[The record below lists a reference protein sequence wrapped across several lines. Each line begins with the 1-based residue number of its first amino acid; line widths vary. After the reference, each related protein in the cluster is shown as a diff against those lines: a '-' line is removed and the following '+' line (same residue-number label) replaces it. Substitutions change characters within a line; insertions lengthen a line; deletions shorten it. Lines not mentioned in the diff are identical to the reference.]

1 MKKVIS
7 SKVLLM
13 FLFTLLFSFNI
24 FAEEAVPLPI
34 NTGDTAWILMS
45 SAMVLLMTMP
55 ALGLFYG
62 GMVRKKNILSTFY
75 YSFGAAIIVSI
86 LWVVCLYSLSFGG
99 ADIKSIIGN
108 LDKVMLKGVEMT
120 SIYPTAPSIP
130 EIVFSFFQ
138 LTFAIITVALI
149 SGALVER
156 MRFSAWLIFA
166 AVWSIVVYAPLAHMV
181 WNPDGVLFKLGA
193 LDFAGGLVVHISSGV
208 SALVACI
215 MLGERVRYKKEAM
228 MPSNIPFVF
237 IGASLLWF
245 GWFGFNGGSALG
257 ANALAGSA
265 VLVTNT
271 CAAVAALTWMLIEWK
286 AHGKPSIIGAA
297 SGLVAGLVAITPAA
311 GFVDVNAAVL
321 MGIVVSFLCYFFVV
335 KVKKHFNYDDS
346 LDAFGIHGVGGTWGA
361 IATGL
366 FANPKVNALGTGL
379 FYGNPK
385 QLWIQ
390 LISVGVGYAIA
401 IIGTVVVISILKKL
415 TKVRVEPQEEIN
427 GLDLVLHGERV
438 SE

>member
-24 FAEEAVPLPI
+24 FAEEAVPSPI

-311 GFVDVNAAVL
+311 G
-321 MGIVVSFLCYFFVV
+321 
-335 KVKKHFNYDDS
+335 
-346 LDAFGIHGVGGTWGA
+346 
-361 IATGL
+361 
-366 FANPKVNALGTGL
+366 
-379 FYGNPK
+379 
-385 QLWIQ
+385 
-390 LISVGVGYAIA
+390 
-401 IIGTVVVISILKKL
+401 
-415 TKVRVEPQEEIN
+415 
-427 GLDLVLHGERV
+427 
-438 SE
+438 

>member
-1 MKKVIS
+1 MKKIIS
-7 SKVLLM
+7 NKI
-13 FLFTLLFSFNI
+13 FLVSFLSLLFSVAI
-24 FAEEAVPLPI
+24 FGEDTAPVI
-34 NTGDTAWILMS
+34 NTGDTAWVLMS

-62 GMVRKKNILSTFY
+62 GMVRKKNVLSTFY
-75 YSFGAAIIVSI
+75 YSFGAAIIISV

-99 ADIKSIIGN
+99 ADIKTVIGN
-108 LDKVMLKGVEMT
+108 LDKVLLKGVDMT

-130 EIVFSFFQ
+130 ELVFSFFQ

-156 MRFSAWLIFA
+156 MRFSTWLVFA
-166 AVWSIVVYAPLAHMV
+166 SIWSIVVYAPLAHLV
-181 WNPDGVLFKLGA
+181 WNPEGYLFKLGA

-208 SALVACI
+208 SALVACL
-215 MLGERVRYKKEAM
+215 MLGERVRYKKEPM
-228 MPSNIPFVF
+228 MPSNIPYVF

-265 VLVTNT
+265 ALVTNT

-286 AHGKPSIIGAA
+286 VSGKPSIIGAA

-311 GFVDVNAAVL
+311 GFVDFGASII

-366 FANPKVNALGTGL
+366 FANPKVNSLGTGL

-385 QLWIQ
+385 QLIIQ
-390 LISVGVGYAIA
+390 LTSVGIAYALAIVGTFVIVF
-401 IIGTVVVISILKKL
+401 IIKRFMKL
-415 TKVRVEPQEEIN
+415 RVEPQEEIN
-427 GLDLVLHGERV
+427 GLDLILHGERV

>member
-1 MKKVIS
+1 MKKIIS
-7 SKVLLM
+7 SKTLVM
-13 FLFTLLFSFNI
+13 FLFTLLFSFNV
-24 FAEEAVPLPI
+24 FAEEAAPSPI

-75 YSFGAAIIVSI
+75 YSFGAAIVVSI
-86 LWVVCLYSLSFGG
+86 LWVVGLYSLSFGG

-130 EIVFSFFQ
+130 ELVFSFFQ

-208 SALVACI
+208 SALVACL

-228 MPSNIPFVF
+228 MPSNIPYVF

-271 CAAVAALTWMLIEWK
+271 CAAVAALTWMAIEWK
-286 AHGKPSIIGAA
+286 SHGKPSIIGAA

-311 GFVDVNAAVL
+311 GFVDVNAAVI
-321 MGIVVSFLCYFFVV
+321 MGLIVSPLCYFFVV

-346 LDAFGIHGVGGTWGA
+346 LDAFGIHGVGGTFGA

-366 FANPKVNALGTGL
+366 FANPKINSLGTGL

-390 LISVGVGYAIA
+390 LISVGVGYATA
-401 IIGTVVVISILKKL
+401 IIGTVIVITILKKL
-415 TKVRVEPQEEIN
+415 VKVRVEPQEEIN

>member
-1 MKKVIS
+1 MRKFIS
-7 SKVLLM
+7 KRMLSAVMLL
-13 FLFTLLFSFNI
+13 LLLSFTLFG
-24 FAEEAVPLPI
+24 EEAPANPI

-45 SAMVLLMTMP
+45 SCMVLLMTMP
-55 ALGLFYG
+55 ALALFYG

-86 LWVVCLYSLSFGG
+86 FWVFGLYSITFGG
-99 ADIKSIIGN
+99 TDIGGFIGGLN
-108 LDKVMLKGVEMT
+108 KILFKGVELS

-130 EIVFSFFQ
+130 ELVFAFFQ

-166 AVWSIVVYAPLAHMV
+166 TVWSFVVYAPLAHLV
-181 WNPDGVLFKLGA
+181 WNPDGYLFKLGA

-215 MLGERVRYKKEAM
+215 MLGERVRYKKEAIL
-228 MPSNIPFVF
+228 PSNIPFVF

-265 VLVTNT
+265 VFVTNT
-271 CAAVAALTWMLIEWK
+271 CAAVAALTWMILEWK
-286 AHGKPSIIGAA
+286 FHGRPSIIGAA

-311 GFVDVNAAVL
+311 GFVDASAAVI
-321 MGIVVSFLCYFFVV
+321 MGIVVSLLCYFFVV

-361 IATGL
+361 IATGI
-366 FANPKVNALGTGL
+366 FANPKINPLGTGL
-379 FYGNPK
+379 LYGNSK
-385 QLWIQ
+385 QLVIQ
-390 LISVGVGYAIA
+390 LISVGIAYLVAIVGTF
-401 IIGTVVVISILKKL
+401 IIITILKKFIKL
-415 TKVRVEPQEEIN
+415 RVEPQEEIN

-438 SE
+438 NE

>member
-1 MKKVIS
+1 MKKIIS
-7 SKVLLM
+7 SKTLVM
-13 FLFTLLFSFNI
+13 FLFTLLFSFNV
-24 FAEEAVPLPI
+24 FAEEAAPSPI

-75 YSFGAAIIVSI
+75 YSFGAAIVVSI
-86 LWVVCLYSLSFGG
+86 LWVVGLYSLSFGG

-130 EIVFSFFQ
+130 ELVFSFFQ

-166 AVWSIVVYAPLAHMV
+166 AAWSIVVYAPLAHMV

-208 SALVACI
+208 SALVACL

-228 MPSNIPFVF
+228 MPSNIPYVF

-271 CAAVAALTWMLIEWK
+271 CAAVAALTWMAIEWK
-286 AHGKPSIIGAA
+286 SHGKPSIIGAA

-311 GFVDVNAAVL
+311 GFVDVNAAVI
-321 MGIVVSFLCYFFVV
+321 MGLIVSPLCYFFVV

-346 LDAFGIHGVGGTWGA
+346 LDAFGIHGVGGTFGA

-366 FANPKVNALGTGL
+366 FANPKINSLGTGL

-390 LISVGVGYAIA
+390 LISVGVGYATA
-401 IIGTVVVISILKKL
+401 IIGTVIVITILKKL
-415 TKVRVEPQEEIN
+415 VKVRVEPQEEIN

>member
-1 MKKVIS
+1 MKKIIS
-7 SKVLLM
+7 NRIFLVG
-13 FLFTLLFSFNI
+13 LFTLLFSLSV
-24 FAEEAVPLPI
+24 FAEGTAPVI

-75 YSFGAAIIVSI
+75 YSFGAAIVISI

-99 ADIKSIIGN
+99 TDIKGFIGN
-108 LDKVMLKGVEMT
+108 LDKILLKGVDMA

-130 EIVFSFFQ
+130 ELVFSFFQ

-156 MRFSAWLIFA
+156 MRFSTWLVFA
-166 AVWSIVVYAPLAHMV
+166 AIWSIVVYAPLAHLV
-181 WNPDGVLFKLGA
+181 WNPEGYLFKLGA

-265 VLVTNT
+265 ALVTNT

-286 AHGKPSIIGAA
+286 VSGKPSIIGAA

-311 GFVDVNAAVL
+311 GFVDFGAAII
-321 MGIVVSFLCYFFVV
+321 MGIIVSILCYFFVV

-366 FANPKVNALGTGL
+366 FANPKVNSLGTGL
-379 FYGNPK
+379 FYGNAK
-385 QLWIQ
+385 QLTIQ
-390 LISVGVGYAIA
+390 LISVGIAYGIA
-401 IIGTVVVISILKKL
+401 IVGTFIIVFVIKKFMKL
-415 TKVRVEPQEEIN
+415 RVEPQEEIN

-438 SE
+438 NE